1 MLGIILDLFGAVE
14 SGKEMNR
21 QVAESDRRKAEAIN
35 KSNRSMAGNIAG
47 IAALGVAAA
56 LGINKLADDKNKGG
70 GRRA

>member
-70 GRRA
+70 VRRA